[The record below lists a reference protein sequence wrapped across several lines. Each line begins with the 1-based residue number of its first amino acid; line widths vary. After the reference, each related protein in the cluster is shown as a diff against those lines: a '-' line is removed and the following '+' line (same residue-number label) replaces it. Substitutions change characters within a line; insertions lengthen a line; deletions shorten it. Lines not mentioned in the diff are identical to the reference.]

1 MVQSA
6 TIYAYFVSDLMQITG
21 IIFTVEIRVIYFQI
35 IQLVVLF
42 FRYTKNRAIA
52 AKILILR

>member
-6 TIYAYFVSDLMQITG
+6 TIYASFVSDLMQITG

-35 IQLVVLF
+35 IQVVVLF
-42 FRYTKNRAIA
+42 FDIP
-52 AKILILR
+52 KIGQLLQKC